1 MFKYNTSNNNYGPIS
16 KYTVL
21 NNMHVNTLSNL
32 HISQYELPNN
42 KLSIHTS
49 HQYIQVIN
57 SNKSYKYNSQ
67 IHKAWTHDISCKSL
81 TVTHTKKLSTY
92 SRNSKYEKV
101 V

>member
-1 MFKYNTSNNNYGPIS
+1 MFKYNTSIYNNYALHGPIS
-16 KYTVL
+16 KYTIS

-32 HISQYELPNN
+32 HISQYELS
-42 KLSIHTS
+42 K
-49 HQYIQVIN
+49 QQVIN
-57 SNKSYKYNSQ
+57 TYKSSIQISHIKYNSQ